1 MSAQPP
7 PGPVTASAVW
17 RWWWPRRPS
26 RRSSTWQSDPWRRG
40 WRDAARLGHR
50 RRWSQNGDE
59 KSMGLASKRRASPG
73 RSVKPP
79 QLPLRLS
86 PGAPTCSPAGTGT
99 IPQQPPISRQR
110 APKRRHALGRN
121 QQQRQQHHGSGSSS
135 CAARKQQQ
143 LWPGRPGFLS
153 LRVFANIFT
162 QKLSKSIPVIFMILQ
177 AFKDPSIKKCFQN
190 ILHVS
195 LNSKRYEIDFDVILE
210 RGRLY
215 CGKSITIQ
223 PPLMEHIRQK

>member
-1 MSAQPP
+1 M
-7 PGPVTASAVW
+7 
-17 RWWWPRRPS
+17 
-26 RRSSTWQSDPWRRG
+26 
-40 WRDAARLGHR
+40 GHR

-59 KSMGLASKRRASPG
+59 KSMGLTSERRASPG
-73 RSVKPP
+73 RSVEPP

-143 LWPGRPGFLS
+143 LWPGRARF
-153 LRVFANIFT
+153 FANIFT
-162 QKLSKSIPVIFMILQ
+162 QKLSIPVRFFIMKLVLGEYHAPTAAAQPQLEQWGSGISNGTS
-177 AFKDPSIKKCFQN
+177 AASPSATTSWQHSSNGLATTSNRQF
-190 ILHVS
+190 VS
-195 LNSKRYEIDFDVILE
+195 LS
-210 RGRLY
+210 
-215 CGKSITIQ
+215 
-223 PPLMEHIRQK
+223 PPATAAEW

>member
-1 MSAQPP
+1 M
-7 PGPVTASAVW
+7 
-17 RWWWPRRPS
+17 
-26 RRSSTWQSDPWRRG
+26 
-40 WRDAARLGHR
+40 GHR

-153 LRVFANIFT
+153 LRVVANIFT
-162 QKLSKSIPVIFMILQ
+162 QKLSIVHTCEIYNFTCFQRSF
-177 AFKDPSIKKCFQN
+177 DKKCFQN
-190 ILHVS
+190 TLLVS
-195 LNSKRYEIDFDVILE
+195 LNSKRYEIHFDVILLNFKTKMNYWK
-210 RGRLY
+210 G
-215 CGKSITIQ
+215 GDFIVAN
-223 PPLMEHIRQK
+223 P

>member
-1 MSAQPP
+1 M
-7 PGPVTASAVW
+7 
-17 RWWWPRRPS
+17 
-26 RRSSTWQSDPWRRG
+26 
-40 WRDAARLGHR
+40 GHR

-59 KSMGLASKRRASPG
+59 KSMGLTSERRASPG
-73 RSVKPP
+73 RSVEPP

-143 LWPGRPGFLS
+143 LWPGRAGFLS
-153 LRVFANIFT
+153 LRFFCQYIHAKTVNTCEIFIM
-162 QKLSKSIPVIFMILQ
+162 KLVLGEYHAPTAAAQPQLEQWGSGISNGTS
-177 AFKDPSIKKCFQN
+177 AASPSATTSWQHSSNGLATTSNRQF
-190 ILHVS
+190 VS
-195 LNSKRYEIDFDVILE
+195 LS
-210 RGRLY
+210 
-215 CGKSITIQ
+215 
-223 PPLMEHIRQK
+223 PPATAAEW